1 MKMTMDQTK
10 LVYYTMELE
19 LKTKEYKNLCEELDA
34 LKNKN
39 INPNDP
45 ALKELKEKFEKNL
58 EEIKNIKNE
67 LKKLQ
72 EK

>member
-34 LKNKN
+34 LKSKDFD
-39 INPNDP
+39 PNDP
-45 ALKELKEKFEKNL
+45 VLKELKEKFEKNL